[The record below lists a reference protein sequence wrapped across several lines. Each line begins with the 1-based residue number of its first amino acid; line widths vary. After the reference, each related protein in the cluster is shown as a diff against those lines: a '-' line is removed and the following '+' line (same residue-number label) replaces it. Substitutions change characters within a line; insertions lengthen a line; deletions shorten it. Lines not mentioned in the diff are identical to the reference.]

1 MSDEKTSL
9 NSGTLAYKLRIIQLL
24 VFVIPSLVVFYIA
37 YQANFALKPSDAV
50 ILVSVLV
57 LLAAGTFLMKTTFG
71 HFDNAARLMKK
82 SSEEGV
88 ALESEENITAEMREI
103 AASFNNLVRKFN
115 NAGIDLD
122 RKSFELNTLKEMMD
136 IVRGSDS
143 VSEILHLFLGKA
155 IVITG
160 AAHGSVL
167 ISESGSA
174 QDASGKLLSDSERAF
189 FLDQMKSGVEKS
201 GKTFFY
207 SSPSQVSIPVP
218 VAGELVAVIYLTAQP
233 GKEFRAEDE
242 GVLGLMLDEVCFAL
256 ENSRLNHEVRQNLKI
271 IRERAELLD
280 KQIQARESA
289 QRELEVINVR
299 FSALV
304 QSVPDFICFKDVTG
318 RYLLVNKSYEDL
330 LGMEHD
336 EIIGK
341 KAGELFPANIAESIN
356 VSDADIIRSRLPSR
370 FENEF
375 HVKDRGLILDTI
387 KTPVFSS
394 RGELAGILVVS
405 RDITDRKQMEN
416 LYVTL
421 ASSSPVGVYVI
432 QDGRLRFA
440 NPKFREYA
448 GVGEQEL
455 LGINP
460 LDIVHPEDRD
470 FVRENARKMLRS
482 ERTAPYE
489 YRIATRGG
497 DVKWIM
503 ETVIPI
509 TYGGR
514 KAVLGNA
521 VDFTARRSAEEALRE
536 SEQKYMELSITDD
549 LTKLY
554 NSRHFFTQLQIE
566 VLRTNRYGKSL
577 SIIIIDMDHF
587 KQYNDCYG
595 HLEGDK
601 LLVRLG
607 QVMRKC
613 LRVTD
618 SVYRYGGDEFIAILP
633 ETPGPEA
640 FNVAER
646 IRKEFLVDR
655 SLAADQRVA
664 VSLSIGTAQYALNE
678 DMMDYVKRAD
688 ANLYKAKENGRNQ
701 VVLN

>member
-1 MSDEKTSL
+1 MD
-9 NSGTLAYKLRIIQLL
+9 SGSLAYKLKIIQML
-24 VFVIPSLVVFYIA
+24 VFVIPALVVFYIV
-37 YQANFALKPSDAV
+37 YQGNFALKASDAV
-50 ILVSVLV
+50 ILVSVFI
-57 LLAAGTFLMKTTFG
+57 LLATGMFLMKTTFS
-71 HFDNAARLMKK
+71 HFDNAAKLMKK

-122 RKSFELNTLKEMMD
+122 RKSFELSTLKEMMD
-136 IVRGSDS
+136 IVRRSDS
-143 VSEILHLFLGKA
+143 VSEILHPFLDKA

-167 ISESGSA
+167 ISESGSVK
-174 QDASGKLLSDSERAF
+174 DASGKLLSDSERTF
-189 FLDQMKSGVEKS
+189 FLNQMKSGVEKS

-207 SSPSQVSIPVP
+207 SSPSQVSVPVP
-218 VAGELVAVIYLTAQP
+218 VLGELVAVIYLTAQP

-242 GVLGLMLDEVCFAL
+242 CVLGLMLDEVCFAL
-256 ENSRLNHEVRQNLKI
+256 ENGRLNQEVRKNLKI

-289 QRELEVINVR
+289 QRELEIINVR

-304 QSVPDFICFKDVTG
+304 QSVPDLICFKDVTG

-336 EIIGK
+336 RIIGK
-341 KAGELFPANIAESIN
+341 KAGELFPADVAEAMSLSDDN
-356 VSDADIIRSRLPSR
+356 VIRSHLPSR

-375 HVKDRGLILDTI
+375 HWKDRGLILDTI

-394 RGELAGILVVS
+394 KGEIAGILVVS

-416 LYVTL
+416 LYATL
-421 ASSSPVGVYVI
+421 ANSSPVGVFVI

-448 GVGEQEL
+448 GVGEHEL

-470 FVRENARKMLRS
+470 FVRENAGKMLRS

-489 YRIATRGG
+489 YRIAARGG
-497 DVKWIM
+497 GVKWIM

-509 TYGGR
+509 KYGGR
-514 KAVLGNA
+514 KAALGNA
-521 VDFTARRSAEEALRE
+521 VDFTARRNAEEALRE

-554 NSRHFFTQLQIE
+554 NSRHLFTQLQTE
-566 VLRTNRYGKSL
+566 VMRTNRYGKAL
-577 SIIIIDMDHF
+577 SIIIIDMDRF
-587 KQYNDCYG
+587 KQYNDFHG

-607 QVMRKC
+607 QVIRKC

-618 SVYRYGGDEFIAILP
+618 SVYRYGGDEFIVILP
-633 ETPGPEA
+633 ETPGQES

-646 IRKEFLVDR
+646 IRQEFLANR

-664 VSLSIGTAQYALNE
+664 VSLSIGTAEYALNE
-678 DMMDYVKRAD
+678 DLMDYVKRAD
-688 ANLYKAKENGRNQ
+688 AGLYKAKENGRNQ